1 MEIFKDFGIQPILL
15 LAQIINFAILL
26 FLLKRFLYKPI
37 LKVLDE
43 RKKRIETSLKQAEE
57 IQKKFVEANI
67 EQEKILDT
75 AKLQASRIIENAKE
89 GAKILSEQLQEE
101 TNKEIESTLE
111 RAKSALQLEKQ
122 KMISEAK
129 GKIVDIVVLVT
140 EKVTAKTLQ
149 KAEKEKLVN
158 NALSEIKE

>member
-15 LAQIINFAILL
+15 LAQIINFSILL

-75 AKLQASRIIENAKE
+75 AKLQASKIIENAKE
-89 GAKILSEQLQEE
+89 EAKVLSRKLQEE

-129 GKIVDIVVLVT
+129 GKIVDIVALVT

>member
-15 LAQIINFAILL
+15 LAQIINFVILL

-75 AKLQASRIIENAKE
+75 AKLQASKIIENAKE
-89 GAKILSEQLQEE
+89 EAKVLSRKLQEE

-129 GKIVDIVVLVT
+129 GKIVDIVALVT

>member
-15 LAQIINFAILL
+15 LAQIINFVILL

>member
-111 RAKSALQLEKQ
+111 RAESALQLEKQ

>member
-15 LAQIINFAILL
+15 LAQIINFVILL

-37 LKVLDE
+37 LKVLEE
-43 RKKRIETSLKQAEE
+43 RKKRIETLLKQAEE
-57 IQKKFVEANI
+57 IQKKFAQANV

-75 AKLQASRIIENAKE
+75 AKLQASKIIENAKE
-89 GAKILSEQLQEE
+89 EAKVLSRKLQEE